1 MDLINRFGGGRRCP
15 RSCARLVSFLAPL
28 ALPGPRKLWGTLVD
42 DVKVWNELT
51 CREDNAT
58 PPLEMYLD
66 KEVPAVVT
74 FDIIAPSFP
83 VDLPLRGYASTNSQ
97 WDIQNGFSAVLS
109 AYVVGA
115 MEYLA
120 RSRLGQQGWRLY
132 FPSRAL

>member
-1 MDLINRFGGGRRCP
+1 MLAATFAHPDNASYRSFWIQQKCITAQDICDKVDLINRLGGGRRCP

-58 PPLEMYLD
+58 PPLEMHLD

-83 VDLPLRGYASTNSQ
+83 VDLPLRGYASTNNQ
-97 WDIQNGFSAVLS
+97 
-109 AYVVGA
+109 
-115 MEYLA
+115 
-120 RSRLGQQGWRLY
+120 
-132 FPSRAL
+132 